1 MDTNE
6 TSVQITKEQE
16 HVSLTE
22 YQRLYARQASER
34 LEKVL
39 KAMDVLARIADKPDW
54 RLTQAIADQI
64 INELEEKTKELQKRF
79 ARKLKPIVVASPD
92 LENDHPL

>member
-1 MDTNE
+1 MTMNTNE

-22 YQRLYARQASER
+22 YQRLYARQANER

-39 KAMDVLARIADKPDW
+39 KAMDVLARIADKSNGV
-54 RLTQAIADQI
+54 LTQVIADQI
-64 INELEEKTKELQKRF
+64 INELEEKTKEVLKRF
-79 ARKLKPIVVASPD
+79 DRKILLSTLRK
-92 LENDHPL
+92 NGG

>member
-16 HVSLTE
+16 LVSLTDS
-22 YQRLYARQASER
+22 QRLYARQANER

-39 KAMDVLARIADKPDW
+39 KAMDVLARIADKSNGV
-54 RLTQAIADQI
+54 LTQVIADQI
-64 INELEEKTKELQKRF
+64 INELEEKTKEVLKRF
-79 ARKLKPIVVASPD
+79 DRKILLSTLRK
-92 LENDHPL
+92 NDG

>member
-1 MDTNE
+1 MNTNE

-22 YQRLYARQASER
+22 YQRLYARQANER

-39 KAMDVLARIADKPDW
+39 KAMDVLARIADKSNGV
-54 RLTQAIADQI
+54 LTQVIADQI
-64 INELEEKTKELQKRF
+64 INELEEKTKEVLKRF
-79 ARKLKPIVVASPD
+79 DRKILLSTLRK
-92 LENDHPL
+92 NGG